1 MDKISPRIWGAMV
14 GSGIGIILLTLGFW
28 KLIVIL
34 VLGVAG
40 YFVGKYLETQGKIT
54 EKIKEAFE
62 VLTR

>member
-1 MDKISPRIWGAMV
+1 MDKIGCRIWGAII
-14 GSGIGIILLTLGFW
+14 GAGIGIILLTLGFW

-40 YFVGKYLETQGKIT
+40 YFAGKYLETEGKIK
-54 EKIKEAFE
+54 EKFKEAFE